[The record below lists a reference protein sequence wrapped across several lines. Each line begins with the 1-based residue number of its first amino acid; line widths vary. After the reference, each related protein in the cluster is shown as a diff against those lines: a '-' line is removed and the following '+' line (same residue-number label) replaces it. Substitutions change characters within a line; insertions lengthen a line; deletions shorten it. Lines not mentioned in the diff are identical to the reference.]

1 LVILDPSNTQHKF
14 RLAGIDCPE
23 RKQPWSTRAKQA
35 LSDNVFDRQVVV
47 DWDKRDRYKRLV
59 GKILDGQRDVNLTL
73 VKDGLCW
80 WYRKYASEQSAV
92 DRVLYEDAEDGA
104 R

>member
-1 LVILDPSNTQHKF
+1 MILDPSNTQHKF

-47 DWDKRDRYKRLV
+47 DWEKHDRYKRIV
-59 GKILDGQRDVNLTL
+59 GKVLDGQRDVNLGRGKGAFGQTWSRCRRGSGEG
-73 VKDGLCW
+73 DEP
-80 WYRKYASEQSAV
+80 ASPI
-92 DRVLYEDAEDGA
+92 R
-104 R
+104 